1 MIYSTR
7 FSRVFASFPT
17 QTFSFTAGSHL
28 LLPFSHLTSI
38 HLISIH
44 ISFSP
49 FSFFSSHRNP
59 QQTHTNMPDS
69 PAVSPLPKDPE
80 GITEQLQSVST
91 PPPPPQ
97 VQKAPRQKKIAVLT
111 SGGDSAGMN
120 AAGE

>member
-1 MIYSTR
+1 
-7 FSRVFASFPT
+7 
-17 QTFSFTAGSHL
+17 
-28 LLPFSHLTSI
+28 
-38 HLISIH
+38 
-44 ISFSP
+44 
-49 FSFFSSHRNP
+49 
-59 QQTHTNMPDS
+59 MPDS

-120 AAGE
+120 AAVRAVVRQAIARGCQAYIIREGWEGL